1 MTSAPNPGKWGRKGR
16 EVEWWRIARGVG
28 VGGQREVT
36 EVWGLAFQG
45 DDEGERVWFGK
56 WVAAICALLGTT
68 FSCFLRAHKQKNAT
82 HPPTRPFSL
91 CKASLLAGVACKT
104 PWYALVVC
112 GLALPLTSSSLN
124 HNQFHLKQ
132 QPKTTIHR
140 SGTQL
145 AQDQNAT
152 KHLKITRATRKV
164 SRSLLTCPPR
174 NKASYFKGF
183 ARGTQP

>member
-1 MTSAPNPGKWGRKGR
+1 MGGCDLCL
-16 EVEWWRIARGVG
+16 ARYN
-28 VGGQREVT
+28 
-36 EVWGLAFQG
+36 F
-45 DDEGERVWFGK
+45 F
-56 WVAAICALLGTT
+56 I
-68 FSCFLRAHKQKNAT
+68 FLRAHKQKNAT
-82 HPPTRPFSL
+82 HPPTQPFSL

-174 NKASYFKGF
+174 NKVSYFKGF